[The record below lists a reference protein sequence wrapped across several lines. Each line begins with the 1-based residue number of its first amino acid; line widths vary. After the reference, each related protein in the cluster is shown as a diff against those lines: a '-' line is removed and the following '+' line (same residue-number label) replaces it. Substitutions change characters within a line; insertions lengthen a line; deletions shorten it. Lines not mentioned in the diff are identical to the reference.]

1 MMKKIEYKDKS
12 VVENLYKLDNI
23 YYLTSSIYWDGGYQ
37 TDATLMD
44 KEKFYH
50 FADLFSSAI
59 KDIIV
64 NFDDKA
70 IVGKEISE
78 KPYIF
83 EEWKDI
89 KNYDSYNNLKE
100 YINKKS
106 CYEIILPDDNNIIDY
121 IVENNFRYFTC
132 VDLYLP
138 KRKIILQPSCH
149 TEVFIYSKEYE
160 LVVPKI
166 KEILKDYPEI
176 NLKKYNCGV

>member
-1 MMKKIEYKDKS
+1 MRKIEFNGNS
-12 VVENLYKLDNI
+12 FVEHLYSLTDI
-23 YYLTSSIYWDGGYQ
+23 YCITGEIYWDGGFQ
-37 TDATLMD
+37 TDATLKD
-44 KEKFYH
+44 KANFYH
-50 FADLFSSAI
+50 IAEQFSKVI
-59 KDIIV
+59 KEIITTLG
-64 NFDDKA
+64 DKA

-121 IVENNFRYFTC
+121 IVEKNFRYFTC
-132 VDLYLP
+132 IDLYLP
-138 KRKIILQPSCH
+138 KIKIILQPSCH

-160 LVVPKI
+160 LVVPEI

-176 NLKKYNCGV
+176 NLKKYNGGV

>member
-1 MMKKIEYKDKS
+1 MKKNLFKSILATVIIIVTVCTGEYLVRNTTKKVVSAFLKNDKDAVK
-12 VVENLYKLDNI
+12 K
-23 YYLTSSIYWDGGYQ
+23 
-37 TDATLMD
+37 
-44 KEKFYH
+44 
-50 FADLFSSAI
+50 LFSEN
-59 KDIIV
+59 V
-64 NFDDKA
+64 
-70 IVGKEISE
+70 
-78 KPYIF
+78 
-83 EEWKDI
+83 
-89 KNYDSYNNLKE
+89 LKE

-121 IVENNFRYFTC
+121 IVENNFRYLSC
-132 VDLYLP
+132 IDLYLP